1 MPKKSA
7 SARSGAQRKPK
18 AQKSVELVRPA
29 AVIDEQR
36 SEEEEQA
43 KAPTTTTAV
52 MEQAT
57 EKEKPVSA
65 APAPA
70 SKGSAAA
77 KLAAR
82 RQAAAQKAQRNAAIM
97 ITPEHFAY
105 VQKDLITVAILAIIM
120 IAIIIGSYYFLIVRA

>member
-18 AQKSVELVRPA
+18 AQKSIELVRPTS
-29 AVIDEQR
+29 VIDEQR
-36 SEEEEQA
+36 SEEEEET
-43 KAPTTTTAV
+43 KTTTTTTAV

-57 EKEKPVSA
+57 EQEKA
-65 APAPA
+65 ASTAP

-82 RQAAAQKAQRNAAIM
+82 RQAAANKAQRNAAVL
-97 ITPEHFAY
+97 ITPEHFSY
-105 VQKDLITVAILAIIM
+105 VQKDLITVAILAVIM
-120 IAIIIGSYYFLIVRA
+120 IAIIIGSYYFLVVRA